1 MHIDNLTPCS
11 LFVSEY
17 VSIFFDKSSG
27 NSPGSE
33 FSKIQTK
40 DIRLQCTFYYL
51 AYAQDECASLN
62 RRRTGF

>member
-1 MHIDNLTPCS
+1 MHIDNFTPCS
-11 LFVSEY
+11 LFVSGY

-40 DIRLQCTFYYL
+40 DI
-51 AYAQDECASLN
+51 
-62 RRRTGF
+62 